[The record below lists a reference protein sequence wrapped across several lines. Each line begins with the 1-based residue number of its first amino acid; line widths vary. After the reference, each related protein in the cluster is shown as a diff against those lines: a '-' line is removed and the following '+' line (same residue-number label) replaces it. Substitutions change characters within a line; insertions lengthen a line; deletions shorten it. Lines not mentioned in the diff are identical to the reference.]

1 MDLMYLCMMVC
12 ASYPYIV
19 DMTEFK
25 NIMNRQI
32 YLPELLSIN
41 IKNYTL
47 YPNGLDYTFNF
58 VKGVN
63 LVLGGNGMGKTTFV
77 NIIRFAIL
85 GLYKKPFGYTR
96 TYQGNII
103 EKRQLFPQKYFSSRM
118 DDSVRTDTS
127 PTVSI
132 GMKINNITVELT
144 RDLSSITLTK
154 LKVDGIEV
162 LGDLINQFSYEKL
175 SDIEK
180 KDTLPY
186 KYENIIK
193 TNTNLEFDDLIF
205 FVNEVLFFGEDH
217 KTILWNDEGFFP
229 DVQSELFN
237 KYFNDPDLDKKRQE
251 AIRKAKYF
259 DSLSRHSSED
269 MRAINKVLSK
279 MKDAPVANLSTNKGN
294 IAFTL
299 IDLKEE
305 LARINTKLE
314 TIQKERAS
322 KSQYI
327 SLLQNDIN
335 KISLSVSDKDK
346 QLKQI
351 EEELN
356 SHIWETL
363 YPSYHIFIKNIQ
375 LNHVCPM
382 CSHTN
387 GELVERVTN
396 EQNNCFVCGTPIST
410 NTDTD
415 IILRKQFEEI
425 SVERKS
431 LYQSINSKKQKIQ
444 NIEQEIINLD
454 SEFSNT
460 ESRKREIQQNIRE
473 LEYKNVMSDNS
484 QNSIQPFLDEVN
496 YLTQQKEKYQKQ
508 RDEQYDIVTSI
519 SEEIEDIITTNVQA
533 FSSIFAQYAGKFLG
547 VPCELTYMKQVG
559 DSNKRFYPIIDGK
572 VRFYEEEMSESQRFF
587 VDHSFRMSIL
597 TFFYKTPSF
606 YIVETPDSSLDISY
620 ERNAAS
626 VFAEFLKKPNSLI
639 ITSNLNNSLFIEHL
653 LNQKDIDLGIVGLL
667 EIAKQSA
674 IQNTN
679 EQLKLI
685 YQNIKKRLKS
695 C

>member
-1 MDLMYLCMMVC
+1 M
-12 ASYPYIV
+12 S
-19 DMTEFK
+19 
-25 NIMNRQI
+25 RRI

-47 YPNGLDYTFNF
+47 YPNGLDYTFDF

-77 NIIRFAIL
+77 NIIRYAIL

-103 EKRQLFPQKYFSSRM
+103 EKRQLFPQKYFSNRM
-118 DDSVRTDTS
+118 DDSIHTDAS

-132 GMKINNITVELT
+132 SMKINNVAVELV
-144 RDLSSITLTK
+144 RDLSSITLLQ
-154 LKVDGIEV
+154 LKVNWIE
-162 LGDLINQFSYEKL
+162 LSGSLINQFNYEKL
-175 SDIEK
+175 SDAAK

-186 KYENIIK
+186 KYEEIIK

-217 KTILWNDEGFFP
+217 KTILWNDRDFFP

-259 DSLSRHSSED
+259 DSISPHSSED

-279 MKDAPVANLSTNKGN
+279 MKDTPVTDHSTNNKEN
-294 IAFTL
+294 TAL
-299 IDLKEE
+299 ILIGLREK
-305 LARINTKLE
+305 LAEMDAKLAA
-314 TIQKERAS
+314 IQKERAS
-322 KSQYI
+322 KSQEI
-327 SLLQNDIN
+327 SLLQNEIN
-335 KISLSVSDKDK
+335 KISLSANDIDK

-351 EEELN
+351 EEKLN
-356 SHIWETL
+356 NHIWETL
-363 YPSYHIFIKNIQ
+363 HPSYHVFIKNIQ
-375 LNHVCPM
+375 LNHICPM
-382 CSHTN
+382 CN
-387 GELVERVTN
+387 KPNDDLVEKVANDSNICFACGASIN
-396 EQNNCFVCGTPIST
+396 E
-410 NTDTD
+410 NTEIDTRLKNSFD
-415 IILRKQFEEI
+415 EI
-425 SVERKS
+425 SIHRKT
-431 LYQSINSKKQKIQ
+431 LYQSINSKKRTIQ
-444 NIEQEIINLD
+444 NIEQQIISLD

-460 ESRKREIQQNIRE
+460 ELKRRTILQQVRE
-473 LEYKNVMSDNS
+473 LEYENAMSDNS

-496 YLTQQKEKYQKQ
+496 RLTLQKEAYQKQ
-508 RDEQYDIVTSI
+508 RDEQYNIVTSI
-519 SEEIEDIITTNVQA
+519 SNEIDDVITANVHV

-547 VPCELTYMKQVG
+547 VPCELTYIKQAG
-559 DSNKRFYPIIDGK
+559 DNNKRFYPVIDGK

-597 TFFYKTPSF
+597 TFFYRTPSF

-639 ITSNLNNSLFIEHL
+639 ITSNLNNSLFIEHIL
-653 LNQKDIDLGIVGLL
+653 DQEDIDLGIVGLL
-667 EIAKQSA
+667 EIAKQST
-674 IQNTN
+674 IQNTS
-679 EQLKLI
+679 EQLKSI
-685 YQNIKKRLKS
+685 YRHIKTRLES

>member
-1 MDLMYLCMMVC
+1 M
-12 ASYPYIV
+12 S
-19 DMTEFK
+19 
-25 NIMNRQI
+25 RQI

-47 YPNGLDYTFNF
+47 YPNGLDYTFEF
-58 VKGVN
+58 VKGAN

-132 GMKINNITVELT
+132 SMKINNIRVELT

-162 LGDLINQFSYEKL
+162 LGNLIDQVNYEKL

-259 DSLSRHSSED
+259 DSLSRHISED
-269 MRAINKVLSK
+269 IRAINKVLSK
-279 MKDAPVANLSTNKGN
+279 MKEAPVTDHSTNKEN

-299 IDLKEE
+299 IDLKAE
-305 LARINTKLE
+305 LARMNTKLE
-314 TIQKERAS
+314 TIQKERVS
-322 KSQYI
+322 KSQHI

-335 KISLSVSDKDK
+335 KISLSVNDKDK

-363 YPSYHIFIKNIQ
+363 HPLYHIFIKNIQ

-382 CSHTN
+382 CNHPN
-387 GELVERVTN
+387 EELVERVTN
-396 EQNNCFVCGTPIST
+396 EQNNCFACGTPINT
-410 NTDTD
+410 NTDSD
-415 IILRKQFEEI
+415 IILRKQFDEI
-425 SVERKS
+425 SAERNS

-454 SEFSNT
+454 SEFSNI

-473 LEYKNVMSDNS
+473 LEYENVMSDNS

-496 YLTQQKEKYQKQ
+496 SLTQQKEYYQKQ

-519 SEEIEDIITTNVQA
+519 SNEIEDIITANVQA
-533 FSSIFAQYAGKFLG
+533 FSSIFSQYAGKFLG
-547 VPCELTYMKQVG
+547 VPCELTYMKQVR

-620 ERNAAS
+620 EGNAAS

-667 EIAKQSA
+667 EIAKQST

-679 EQLKLI
+679 EQLKII
-685 YQNIKKRLKS
+685 YRNIKKRLKS

>member
-1 MDLMYLCMMVC
+1 M
-12 ASYPYIV
+12 S
-19 DMTEFK
+19 
-25 NIMNRQI
+25 RQI

-47 YPNGLDYTFNF
+47 YPNGLDYTFEF
-58 VKGVN
+58 VKGAN

-132 GMKINNITVELT
+132 SMKINNTTVELT

-193 TNTNLEFDDLIF
+193 NNTNLEFDDLIF

-259 DSLSRHSSED
+259 DSLSRHISED
-269 MRAINKVLSK
+269 IRAINKVLSK
-279 MKDAPVANLSTNKGN
+279 MKEAPVTDHSTNKEN

-299 IDLKEE
+299 IDLKAE
-305 LARINTKLE
+305 LARMNTKLE
-314 TIQKERAS
+314 TIQKERVS
-322 KSQYI
+322 KSQHI

-335 KISLSVSDKDK
+335 KISLSVNDKDK
-346 QLKQI
+346 QLTQI

-356 SHIWETL
+356 SHIWETVHPL
-363 YPSYHIFIKNIQ
+363 YHIFIKNIQ

-382 CSHTN
+382 CSHPN

-454 SEFSNT
+454 SEFSNI

-473 LEYKNVMSDNS
+473 LEYENVMSDNS

-496 YLTQQKEKYQKQ
+496 SLTQQKEYYQKQ

-519 SEEIEDIITTNVQA
+519 SNEIEDIITANVQA
-533 FSSIFAQYAGKFLG
+533 FSSIFSQYAGKFLG
-547 VPCELTYMKQVG
+547 VPCELTYMKQVR

-620 ERNAAS
+620 EGNAAS

-653 LNQKDIDLGIVGLL
+653 LNQKTLILGLL
-667 EIAKQSA
+667 V
-674 IQNTN
+674 
-679 EQLKLI
+679 
-685 YQNIKKRLKS
+685 YWR
-695 C
+695 

>member
-1 MDLMYLCMMVC
+1 M
-12 ASYPYIV
+12 S
-19 DMTEFK
+19 
-25 NIMNRQI
+25 RRI

-47 YPNGLDYTFNF
+47 YPNGLDYTFDF

-77 NIIRFAIL
+77 NIIRYAIL

-103 EKRQLFPQKYFSSRM
+103 EKRQLFPQKYFSNRM
-118 DDSVRTDTS
+118 DDSIHTDAS

-132 GMKINNITVELT
+132 SMKINNVAVELV
-144 RDLSSITLTK
+144 RDLSSITLLQ
-154 LKVDGIEV
+154 LKVNGIE
-162 LGDLINQFSYEKL
+162 LSGSLINQFNYEKL
-175 SDIEK
+175 SDAAK

-186 KYENIIK
+186 KYEEIIK

-217 KTILWNDEGFFP
+217 KTILWNDGDFFP

-279 MKDAPVANLSTNKGN
+279 MKDTPVTDHSTNNKEN
-294 IAFTL
+294 TAL
-299 IDLKEE
+299 ILIGLREK
-305 LARINTKLE
+305 LAEMDAKLAA
-314 TIQKERAS
+314 IQKERAS
-322 KSQYI
+322 KSQEI
-327 SLLQNDIN
+327 SLLQNEIN
-335 KISLSVSDKDK
+335 KISLSANDIDK

-351 EEELN
+351 EEKLN
-356 SHIWETL
+356 NHIWETL
-363 YPSYHIFIKNIQ
+363 HPSYHVFIKNIQ
-375 LNHVCPM
+375 LNHICPM
-382 CSHTN
+382 CN
-387 GELVERVTN
+387 KPNDDLVEKVANDSNICFACGASIN
-396 EQNNCFVCGTPIST
+396 E
-410 NTDTD
+410 NTEIDTRLKNSFD
-415 IILRKQFEEI
+415 EI
-425 SVERKS
+425 SIHRKT
-431 LYQSINSKKQKIQ
+431 LYQSINSKKRTIQ
-444 NIEQEIINLD
+444 NIEQQIISLD

-460 ESRKREIQQNIRE
+460 ELKRRTILQQVRE
-473 LEYKNVMSDNS
+473 LEYENAMSDNS

-496 YLTQQKEKYQKQ
+496 RLTLQKEAYQKQ
-508 RDEQYDIVTSI
+508 RDEQYNIVTSI
-519 SEEIEDIITTNVQA
+519 SNEIEDVITANVHV

-547 VPCELTYMKQVG
+547 VPCELTYIKQAG
-559 DSNKRFYPIIDGK
+559 DNNKRFYPVIDGK

-597 TFFYKTPSF
+597 TFFYRTPSF

-639 ITSNLNNSLFIEHL
+639 ITSNLNNSLFIEHIL
-653 LNQKDIDLGIVGLL
+653 DQEDIDLGIVGLL
-667 EIAKQSA
+667 EIAKQST
-674 IQNTN
+674 IQNTS
-679 EQLKLI
+679 EQLKSI
-685 YQNIKKRLKS
+685 YRHIKTRLES

>member
-1 MDLMYLCMMVC
+1 M
-12 ASYPYIV
+12 S
-19 DMTEFK
+19 
-25 NIMNRQI
+25 RQI

-47 YPNGLDYTFNF
+47 YPNGLDYTFEF
-58 VKGVN
+58 VKGAN

-132 GMKINNITVELT
+132 SMKINNIRVELT

-162 LGDLINQFSYEKL
+162 LGNLIDQVDYEKL

-259 DSLSRHSSED
+259 DSLSRHISED
-269 MRAINKVLSK
+269 IRAINKVLSK
-279 MKDAPVANLSTNKGN
+279 MKEAPVTDHSTNKEN

-299 IDLKEE
+299 IDLKAE
-305 LARINTKLE
+305 LARMNTKLE
-314 TIQKERAS
+314 TIQKERVS
-322 KSQYI
+322 KSQHI

-335 KISLSVSDKDK
+335 KISLSVNDKDK
-346 QLKQI
+346 QLTQI

-382 CSHTN
+382 CSHPN

-473 LEYKNVMSDNS
+473 LEYENVMSDNS

-519 SEEIEDIITTNVQA
+519 SNEIEDIITANVQA
-533 FSSIFAQYAGKFLG
+533 FSSIFSQYAGKFLG
-547 VPCELTYMKQVG
+547 VPCELTYMKQVR

-620 ERNAAS
+620 EGNAAS

-667 EIAKQSA
+667 EIAKQST

>member
-132 GMKINNITVELT
+132 SMKINSITVELT

-162 LGDLINQFSYEKL
+162 LGNLIDQFSYEKL

-193 TNTNLEFDDLIF
+193 TNTNLDFDDLIF

-279 MKDAPVANLSTNKGN
+279 MKDAPVTNLSTNKGN

-299 IDLKEE
+299 IDLKTE
-305 LARINTKLE
+305 LARVNTKLE

-335 KISLSVSDKDK
+335 KISLSVNDKDK
-346 QLKQI
+346 QLTQI

-382 CSHTN
+382 CSHPN

-473 LEYKNVMSDNS
+473 LEYENVMSDNS

-508 RDEQYDIVTSI
+508 
-519 SEEIEDIITTNVQA
+519 
-533 FSSIFAQYAGKFLG
+533 
-547 VPCELTYMKQVG
+547 
-559 DSNKRFYPIIDGK
+559 
-572 VRFYEEEMSESQRFF
+572 
-587 VDHSFRMSIL
+587 
-597 TFFYKTPSF
+597 
-606 YIVETPDSSLDISY
+606 
-620 ERNAAS
+620 
-626 VFAEFLKKPNSLI
+626 
-639 ITSNLNNSLFIEHL
+639 
-653 LNQKDIDLGIVGLL
+653 
-667 EIAKQSA
+667 
-674 IQNTN
+674 
-679 EQLKLI
+679 
-685 YQNIKKRLKS
+685 
-695 C
+695 

>member
-175 SDIEK
+175 LDIEK

-473 LEYKNVMSDNS
+473 LEYENVMSDNS

-667 EIAKQSA
+667 EIAKQST

>member
-1 MDLMYLCMMVC
+1 M
-12 ASYPYIV
+12 S
-19 DMTEFK
+19 
-25 NIMNRQI
+25 RRI

-47 YPNGLDYTFNF
+47 YPNGLDYTFDF

-77 NIIRFAIL
+77 NIIRYAIL

-103 EKRQLFPQKYFSSRM
+103 EKRQLFPQKYFSNRM
-118 DDSVRTDTS
+118 DDSIHTDAS

-132 GMKINNITVELT
+132 SMKINNVAVELV
-144 RDLSSITLTK
+144 RDLSSITLLQ
-154 LKVDGIEV
+154 LKVNGIE
-162 LGDLINQFSYEKL
+162 LSGSLINQFNYEKL
-175 SDIEK
+175 SDAAK

-186 KYENIIK
+186 KYEEIIK

-217 KTILWNDEGFFP
+217 KTILWNDRDFFP

-279 MKDAPVANLSTNKGN
+279 MKDTPVTDHSTSNKEN
-294 IAFTL
+294 TAL
-299 IDLKEE
+299 ILIGLREK
-305 LARINTKLE
+305 LAEMDAKLAA
-314 TIQKERAS
+314 IQKERAS
-322 KSQYI
+322 KSQEI
-327 SLLQNDIN
+327 SLLQNEIN
-335 KISLSVSDKDK
+335 KISLSANDIDK

-351 EEELN
+351 EEKLN
-356 SHIWETL
+356 NHIWETL
-363 YPSYHIFIKNIQ
+363 HPSYHVFIKNIQ
-375 LNHVCPM
+375 LNHICPM
-382 CSHTN
+382 CN
-387 GELVERVTN
+387 KPNDDLVEKVANDSNICFACGASIN
-396 EQNNCFVCGTPIST
+396 E
-410 NTDTD
+410 NTEIDTRLKNSFD
-415 IILRKQFEEI
+415 EI
-425 SVERKS
+425 SIHRKT
-431 LYQSINSKKQKIQ
+431 LYQSINSKKRTIQ
-444 NIEQEIINLD
+444 NIEQQIISLD

-460 ESRKREIQQNIRE
+460 ELKRRTILQQVRE
-473 LEYKNVMSDNS
+473 LEYENAMSDNS

-496 YLTQQKEKYQKQ
+496 RLTLQKEAYQKQ
-508 RDEQYDIVTSI
+508 RDEQYNIVTSI
-519 SEEIEDIITTNVQA
+519 SNEIDDVITANVHV

-547 VPCELTYMKQVG
+547 VPCELTYIKQAG
-559 DSNKRFYPIIDGK
+559 DNNKRFYPVIDGK

-597 TFFYKTPSF
+597 TFFYRTPSF

-639 ITSNLNNSLFIEHL
+639 ITSNLT
-653 LNQKDIDLGIVGLL
+653 IV
-667 EIAKQSA
+667 
-674 IQNTN
+674 
-679 EQLKLI
+679 
-685 YQNIKKRLKS
+685 R
-695 C
+695 

>member
-1 MDLMYLCMMVC
+1 M
-12 ASYPYIV
+12 S
-19 DMTEFK
+19 
-25 NIMNRQI
+25 RQI

-47 YPNGLDYTFNF
+47 YPNGLDYTFEF
-58 VKGVN
+58 VKGAN

-118 DDSVRTDTS
+118 DDSVCTDTS

-132 GMKINNITVELT
+132 SMKINNIRVELT

-162 LGDLINQFSYEKL
+162 LGNLIDQVNYEKL

-259 DSLSRHSSED
+259 DSLSRHISED
-269 MRAINKVLSK
+269 IRAINKVLSK
-279 MKDAPVANLSTNKGN
+279 MKEAPVTDHSTNKEN

-299 IDLKEE
+299 IDLKAE
-305 LARINTKLE
+305 LARMNTKLE
-314 TIQKERAS
+314 TIQKERVS
-322 KSQYI
+322 KSQHI

-335 KISLSVSDKDK
+335 KISLSVNDKDK

-363 YPSYHIFIKNIQ
+363 HPLYHIFIKNIQ

-382 CSHTN
+382 CSHPN

-473 LEYKNVMSDNS
+473 LEYENVMSDNS

-496 YLTQQKEKYQKQ
+496 YLTQQKEYYQKQ

-519 SEEIEDIITTNVQA
+519 SNEIEDIITANVQA
-533 FSSIFAQYAGKFLG
+533 FSSIFSQYAGKFLG
-547 VPCELTYMKQVG
+547 VPCELTYMKQVR

-620 ERNAAS
+620 EGNAAS

-667 EIAKQSA
+667 EIAKQST

-679 EQLKLI
+679 EQLKII
-685 YQNIKKRLKS
+685 YRNIKKRLKS

>member
-1 MDLMYLCMMVC
+1 M
-12 ASYPYIV
+12 S
-19 DMTEFK
+19 
-25 NIMNRQI
+25 RQI

-47 YPNGLDYTFNF
+47 YPNGLDYTFEF
-58 VKGVN
+58 VKGAN

-132 GMKINNITVELT
+132 SMKINNTTVELT

-193 TNTNLEFDDLIF
+193 NNTNLEFDDLIF

-259 DSLSRHSSED
+259 DSLSRHISED
-269 MRAINKVLSK
+269 IRAINKVLSK
-279 MKDAPVANLSTNKGN
+279 MKEAPVTDHSTNKEN

-299 IDLKEE
+299 IDLKAE
-305 LARINTKLE
+305 LARMNSKLE
-314 TIQKERAS
+314 TIQKERVS
-322 KSQYI
+322 KSQHI

-335 KISLSVSDKDK
+335 KISLSVNDKDK
-346 QLKQI
+346 QLTQI

-356 SHIWETL
+356 SHIWETVHPL
-363 YPSYHIFIKNIQ
+363 YHIFIKNIQ

-382 CSHTN
+382 CSHPN

-454 SEFSNT
+454 SEFSNI

-473 LEYKNVMSDNS
+473 LEYENVMSDNS

-496 YLTQQKEKYQKQ
+496 SLTQQKEYYQKQ

-519 SEEIEDIITTNVQA
+519 SNEIEDIITANVQA
-533 FSSIFAQYAGKFLG
+533 FSSIFSQYAGKFLG
-547 VPCELTYMKQVG
+547 VPCELTYMKQVR

-620 ERNAAS
+620 EGNAAS

-667 EIAKQSA
+667 EIAKQST

>member
-1 MDLMYLCMMVC
+1 M
-12 ASYPYIV
+12 S
-19 DMTEFK
+19 
-25 NIMNRQI
+25 RQI

-47 YPNGLDYTFNF
+47 YPNGLDYTFEF
-58 VKGVN
+58 VKGAN

-118 DDSVRTDTS
+118 DDSVCTDTS

-132 GMKINNITVELT
+132 SMKINSITVELT

-162 LGDLINQFSYEKL
+162 LGNLIDQFSYEKL

-279 MKDAPVANLSTNKGN
+279 MKDAPATNLSTNKGK

-299 IDLKEE
+299 IDLKAE
-305 LARINTKLE
+305 LARVNTKLE

-363 YPSYHIFIKNIQ
+363 YPSYHIFVQNIQ

-382 CSHTN
+382 CSHPN
-387 GELVERVTN
+387 EELVERVTN
-396 EQNNCFVCGTPIST
+396 EQNNCFACGTPIST

-415 IILRKQFEEI
+415 IILRKQFDEI

-473 LEYKNVMSDNS
+473 LEYENVMSDNS

-519 SEEIEDIITTNVQA
+519 SEEIEDIITANVQA
-533 FSSIFAQYAGKFLG
+533 FSSIFSQYAGKFLG
-547 VPCELTYMKQVG
+547 VPCELTYMKQVR

-667 EIAKQSA
+667 EIAKQST

>member
-1 MDLMYLCMMVC
+1 M
-12 ASYPYIV
+12 S
-19 DMTEFK
+19 
-25 NIMNRQI
+25 RRI

-47 YPNGLDYTFNF
+47 YPNGLDYTFDF

-77 NIIRFAIL
+77 NIIRYAIL

-103 EKRQLFPQKYFSSRM
+103 EKRQLFPQKYFSNRM
-118 DDSVRTDTS
+118 DDSIHTDAS

-132 GMKINNITVELT
+132 SMKINNVAVELV
-144 RDLSSITLTK
+144 RDLSSITLLQ
-154 LKVDGIEV
+154 LKVNGIE
-162 LGDLINQFSYEKL
+162 LSGSLINQFNYEKL
-175 SDIEK
+175 SDAAK

-186 KYENIIK
+186 KYEEIIK

-217 KTILWNDEGFFP
+217 KTILWNDGDFFP

-279 MKDAPVANLSTNKGN
+279 MKDTPVTDHSTNNKEN
-294 IAFTL
+294 TAL
-299 IDLKEE
+299 ILIGLREK
-305 LARINTKLE
+305 LAEMDAKLAA
-314 TIQKERAS
+314 IQKERAS
-322 KSQYI
+322 RSQEI
-327 SLLQNDIN
+327 SLLQNEIN
-335 KISLSVSDKDK
+335 KISLSANDIDK

-351 EEELN
+351 EEKLN
-356 SHIWETL
+356 NHIWETL
-363 YPSYHIFIKNIQ
+363 HPSYHVFIKNIQ
-375 LNHVCPM
+375 LNHICPM
-382 CSHTN
+382 CN
-387 GELVERVTN
+387 KPNDGLVEKVANDSNICFACGASIN
-396 EQNNCFVCGTPIST
+396 E
-410 NTDTD
+410 NTEIDTRLKNSFD
-415 IILRKQFEEI
+415 EI
-425 SVERKS
+425 SIHRKT
-431 LYQSINSKKQKIQ
+431 LYQSINSKKRTIQ
-444 NIEQEIINLD
+444 NIEQQIISLD

-460 ESRKREIQQNIRE
+460 ELKRRTILQQVRE
-473 LEYKNVMSDNS
+473 LEYENAMSDNS

-496 YLTQQKEKYQKQ
+496 RLTLQKEAYQKQ
-508 RDEQYDIVTSI
+508 RDEQYNIVTSI
-519 SEEIEDIITTNVQA
+519 SNEIEDVITANVHV

-547 VPCELTYMKQVG
+547 VPCELTYIKQAG
-559 DSNKRFYPIIDGK
+559 DNNKRFYPVIDGK

-597 TFFYKTPSF
+597 TFFYRTPSF

-639 ITSNLNNSLFIEHL
+639 ITSNLNNSLFIEHIL
-653 LNQKDIDLGIVGLL
+653 DQEDIDLGIVGLL
-667 EIAKQSA
+667 EIAKQST
-674 IQNTN
+674 IQNTS
-679 EQLKLI
+679 EQLKSI
-685 YQNIKKRLKS
+685 YRHIKTRLES

>member
-1 MDLMYLCMMVC
+1 M
-12 ASYPYIV
+12 S
-19 DMTEFK
+19 
-25 NIMNRQI
+25 RRI

-47 YPNGLDYTFNF
+47 YPNGLDYTFDF

-77 NIIRFAIL
+77 NIIRYAIL

-103 EKRQLFPQKYFSSRM
+103 EKRQLFPQKYFSNRM
-118 DDSVRTDTS
+118 DDSIHTDAS

-132 GMKINNITVELT
+132 SMKINNVAVELV
-144 RDLSSITLTK
+144 RDLSSITLLK
-154 LKVDGIEV
+154 LKVNGIE
-162 LGDLINQFSYEKL
+162 LSGSLINQFNYEKL
-175 SDIEK
+175 SDAAK

-186 KYENIIK
+186 KYEEIIK

-217 KTILWNDEGFFP
+217 KTILWNDGDFFP

-279 MKDAPVANLSTNKGN
+279 MKDTPVTDHSTNNKEN
-294 IAFTL
+294 TAL
-299 IDLKEE
+299 ILIGLREK
-305 LARINTKLE
+305 LAEMDAKLAA
-314 TIQKERAS
+314 IQKERAS
-322 KSQYI
+322 KSQEI
-327 SLLQNDIN
+327 SLLQNEIN
-335 KISLSVSDKDK
+335 KISLSANDIDK

-351 EEELN
+351 EEKLN
-356 SHIWETL
+356 NHIWETL
-363 YPSYHIFIKNIQ
+363 HPSYHVFIKNIQ
-375 LNHVCPM
+375 LNHICPM
-382 CSHTN
+382 CN
-387 GELVERVTN
+387 KPNDDLVEKVANDSNICFACGASIN
-396 EQNNCFVCGTPIST
+396 E
-410 NTDTD
+410 NTEIDTMLKNSFD
-415 IILRKQFEEI
+415 EI
-425 SVERKS
+425 SIHRKT
-431 LYQSINSKKQKIQ
+431 LYQSINNKKRTIQ
-444 NIEQEIINLD
+444 NIEQQIISLD

-460 ESRKREIQQNIRE
+460 ELKRRTILQQVRE
-473 LEYKNVMSDNS
+473 LEYENAMSDNS

-496 YLTQQKEKYQKQ
+496 RLTLQKEAYQKQ
-508 RDEQYDIVTSI
+508 RDEQYNIVTSI
-519 SEEIEDIITTNVQA
+519 SNEIEDVITANVHV

-547 VPCELTYMKQVG
+547 VPCELTYIKQAG
-559 DSNKRFYPIIDGK
+559 DNNKRFYPVIDGK

-597 TFFYKTPSF
+597 TFFYRTPSF

-620 ERNAAS
+620 ERNAAI

-639 ITSNLNNSLFIEHL
+639 ITSNLNNSLFIEHIL
-653 LNQKDIDLGIVGLL
+653 DQEDIDLGIVGLL
-667 EIAKQSA
+667 EIAKQST
-674 IQNTN
+674 IQNTS
-679 EQLKLI
+679 EQLKSI
-685 YQNIKKRLKS
+685 YRHIKTRLES

>member
-1 MDLMYLCMMVC
+1 M
-12 ASYPYIV
+12 S
-19 DMTEFK
+19 
-25 NIMNRQI
+25 RQI

-47 YPNGLDYTFNF
+47 YPNGLDYTFEF
-58 VKGVN
+58 VKGAN

-132 GMKINNITVELT
+132 SMKINNIRVELT

-162 LGDLINQFSYEKL
+162 LGNLIDQVNYEKL

-259 DSLSRHSSED
+259 DSLSRHISED
-269 MRAINKVLSK
+269 IRAINKVLSK
-279 MKDAPVANLSTNKGN
+279 MKEAPVTDHSTNKEN

-299 IDLKEE
+299 IDLKAE
-305 LARINTKLE
+305 LARMNTKLE
-314 TIQKERAS
+314 TIQKERVS
-322 KSQYI
+322 KSQHI

-335 KISLSVSDKDK
+335 KISLSVNDKDK
-346 QLKQI
+346 QLTQI

-356 SHIWETL
+356 SHIWETVHPL
-363 YPSYHIFIKNIQ
+363 YHIFIKNIQ

-382 CSHTN
+382 CSHPN

-454 SEFSNT
+454 SEFSNI

-473 LEYKNVMSDNS
+473 LEYENVMSDNS

-496 YLTQQKEKYQKQ
+496 SLTQQKEYYQKQ

-519 SEEIEDIITTNVQA
+519 SNEIEDIITANVQA
-533 FSSIFAQYAGKFLG
+533 FSSIFSQYAGKFLG
-547 VPCELTYMKQVG
+547 VPCELTYMKQVR

-620 ERNAAS
+620 EGNAAS

-667 EIAKQSA
+667 EIAKQST

>member
-1 MDLMYLCMMVC
+1 
-12 ASYPYIV
+12 
-19 DMTEFK
+19 MTKLK
-25 NIMNRQI
+25 NIMSRQI

-47 YPNGLDYTFNF
+47 YPNGLDYTFEF
-58 VKGVN
+58 VKGAN

-132 GMKINNITVELT
+132 SMKINNIRVELT

-162 LGDLINQFSYEKL
+162 LGNLIDQVNYEKL

-259 DSLSRHSSED
+259 DSLSRHISED
-269 MRAINKVLSK
+269 IRAINKVLSK
-279 MKDAPVANLSTNKGN
+279 MKEAPVTDHSTNKEN

-299 IDLKEE
+299 IDLKAE
-305 LARINTKLE
+305 LARMNTKLE
-314 TIQKERAS
+314 TIQKERVS

-335 KISLSVSDKDK
+335 KISLSVNDKDK
-346 QLKQI
+346 QLTQI

-356 SHIWETL
+356 SHIWETVHPL
-363 YPSYHIFIKNIQ
+363 YHIFIKNIQ

-382 CSHTN
+382 CSHPN

-454 SEFSNT
+454 SEFSNI

-473 LEYKNVMSDNS
+473 LEYENVMSDNS

-496 YLTQQKEKYQKQ
+496 SLTQQKEYYQKQ

-519 SEEIEDIITTNVQA
+519 SNEIEDIITANVQA
-533 FSSIFAQYAGKFLG
+533 FSSIFSQYAGKFLG

-620 ERNAAS
+620 EGNAAS

-667 EIAKQSA
+667 EIAKQST

>member
-1 MDLMYLCMMVC
+1 M
-12 ASYPYIV
+12 S
-19 DMTEFK
+19 
-25 NIMNRQI
+25 RQI

-47 YPNGLDYTFNF
+47 YPNGLDYTFEF
-58 VKGVN
+58 VKGAN

-132 GMKINNITVELT
+132 SMKINNIRVELT

-162 LGDLINQFSYEKL
+162 LGNLIDQVNYEKL

-259 DSLSRHSSED
+259 DSLSRHISED
-269 MRAINKVLSK
+269 IRAINKVLSK
-279 MKDAPVANLSTNKGN
+279 MKEAPVTDHSTNKEN

-299 IDLKEE
+299 IDLKAE
-305 LARINTKLE
+305 LARMNTKLE
-314 TIQKERAS
+314 TIQKERVS
-322 KSQYI
+322 KSQHI

-335 KISLSVSDKDK
+335 KISLSVNDKDK
-346 QLKQI
+346 QLTQI

-356 SHIWETL
+356 SHIWETVHPL
-363 YPSYHIFIKNIQ
+363 YHIFIKNIQ

-382 CSHTN
+382 CSHPN

-454 SEFSNT
+454 SEFSNI

-473 LEYKNVMSDNS
+473 LEYENVMSDNS

-496 YLTQQKEKYQKQ
+496 SLTQQKEYYQKQ

-519 SEEIEDIITTNVQA
+519 SNEIEDIITANVQA
-533 FSSIFAQYAGKFLG
+533 FSSIFSQYAGKFLG
-547 VPCELTYMKQVG
+547 VPCELTYMKQVR

-606 YIVETPDSSLDISY
+606 YIVETSDSSLDISY
-620 ERNAAS
+620 EGNAAS

-667 EIAKQSA
+667 EIAKQST

>member
-1 MDLMYLCMMVC
+1 M
-12 ASYPYIV
+12 S
-19 DMTEFK
+19 
-25 NIMNRQI
+25 RQI

-47 YPNGLDYTFNF
+47 YPNGLDYTFEF
-58 VKGVN
+58 VKGAN

-132 GMKINNITVELT
+132 SMKINNIRVELT

-162 LGDLINQFSYEKL
+162 LGNLIDQVNYEKL

-259 DSLSRHSSED
+259 DSLSRHISED
-269 MRAINKVLSK
+269 IRAINKVLSK
-279 MKDAPVANLSTNKGN
+279 MKEAPVTDHSTNKEN

-299 IDLKEE
+299 IDLKAE
-305 LARINTKLE
+305 LARMNTKLE
-314 TIQKERAS
+314 TIQKERVS

-335 KISLSVSDKDK
+335 KISLSVNDKDK
-346 QLKQI
+346 QLTQI

-356 SHIWETL
+356 SHIWETVHPL
-363 YPSYHIFIKNIQ
+363 YHIFIKNIQ

-382 CSHTN
+382 CSHPN

-454 SEFSNT
+454 SEFSNI

-473 LEYKNVMSDNS
+473 LEYENVMSDNS

-496 YLTQQKEKYQKQ
+496 SLTQQKEYYQKQ

-519 SEEIEDIITTNVQA
+519 SNEIEDIITANVQA
-533 FSSIFAQYAGKFLG
+533 FSSIFSQYAGKFLG

-620 ERNAAS
+620 EGNAAS

-667 EIAKQSA
+667 EIAKQST

>member
-1 MDLMYLCMMVC
+1 M
-12 ASYPYIV
+12 S
-19 DMTEFK
+19 
-25 NIMNRQI
+25 RQI

-47 YPNGLDYTFNF
+47 YPNGLDYTFDF

-103 EKRQLFPQKYFSSRM
+103 EKRQLFPQKYFSNRM
-118 DDSVRTDTS
+118 DDSIHTCAS
-127 PTVSI
+127 PTVTI
-132 GMKINNITVELT
+132 GMKINNVIVELT

-154 LKVDGIEV
+154 LKVDGIEI
-162 LGDLINQFSYEKL
+162 LGTLINQFGYEKL
-175 SDIEK
+175 SDAAKVE
-180 KDTLPY
+180 TLPY
-186 KYENIIK
+186 KYEKIIK
-193 TNTNLEFDDLIF
+193 INTNLEFDDLIF

-217 KTILWNDEGFFP
+217 KTILWNDGDFLP

-269 MRAINKVLSK
+269 MRAINKVLRK
-279 MKDAPVANLSTNKGN
+279 MKDTSPSGNNSTDNHGN
-294 IAFTL
+294 TALIL
-299 IDLKEE
+299 IDLKDR
-305 LARINTKLE
+305 LAEMDTRLAS
-314 TIQKERAS
+314 IQIERAS
-322 KSQYI
+322 KSQDI
-327 SLLQNDIN
+327 LLLQNEIN
-335 KISLSVSDKDK
+335 KISLSANDIDK

-351 EEELN
+351 EEQLN
-356 SHIWETL
+356 NHIWETL
-363 YPSYHIFIKNIQ
+363 HPSYHIFIKNIQ
-375 LNHVCPM
+375 LNHICPM
-382 CSHTN
+382 CN
-387 GELVERVTN
+387 QPNDEFVEKIANNSDRCFACNLSIN
-396 EQNNCFVCGTPIST
+396 E
-410 NTDTD
+410 NTEADTMLKKRFD
-415 IILRKQFEEI
+415 EI
-425 SVERKS
+425 SIHRKT
-431 LYQSINSKKQKIQ
+431 LYQSINSKKRSIQ
-444 NIEQEIINLD
+444 NIEQQIINLD
-454 SEFSNT
+454 AEFA
-460 ESRKREIQQNIRE
+460 EFEQKRRTIQQKIRE
-473 LEYKNVMSDNS
+473 LEYENAMSDNS

-496 YLTQQKEKYQKQ
+496 RLTQQKVAYLKQ
-508 RDEQYDIVTSI
+508 RDEQYDIVASI
-519 SEEIEDIITTNVQA
+519 SNEIEDVITSNVHV

-547 VPCELTYMKQVG
+547 VPCELTYIKQAG
-559 DSNKRFYPIIDGK
+559 DSNKRFYPVIDGK

-597 TFFYKTPSF
+597 TFFYRTPTF

-626 VFAEFLKKPNSLI
+626 VFAEFLKNPNSLI

-653 LNQKDIDLGIVGLL
+653 LDQEDIDLGIVGLL
-667 EIAKQSA
+667 DIAKQST

-679 EQLKLI
+679 EQLKSI
-685 YQNIKKRLKS
+685 YHHIKNRLEL

>member
-1 MDLMYLCMMVC
+1 
-12 ASYPYIV
+12 
-19 DMTEFK
+19 MTKLK
-25 NIMNRQI
+25 NIMSRQI

-47 YPNGLDYTFNF
+47 YPNGLDYTFEF
-58 VKGVN
+58 VKGAN

-279 MKDAPVANLSTNKGN
+279 MKDAPATNLSTNKGN

-299 IDLKEE
+299 IDLKTE
-305 LARINTKLE
+305 LARVNTKLE

-335 KISLSVSDKDK
+335 KISLSVNDKDK
-346 QLKQI
+346 QLTQI

-382 CSHTN
+382 CSHPN
-387 GELVERVTN
+387 GELFERVTN

>member
-1 MDLMYLCMMVC
+1 M
-12 ASYPYIV
+12 S
-19 DMTEFK
+19 
-25 NIMNRQI
+25 RQI

-47 YPNGLDYTFNF
+47 YPNGLDYTFDF

-63 LVLGGNGMGKTTFV
+63 LVVGGNGMGKTTFV
-77 NIIRFAIL
+77 NIIRYAIL

-103 EKRQLFPQKYFSSRM
+103 EKRQLFPQKYFSNRM
-118 DDSVRTDTS
+118 DDSIHTDAS

-132 GMKINNITVELT
+132 SMKINNTTVELV
-144 RDLSSITLTK
+144 RDLSSITLLQ
-154 LKVDGIEV
+154 LKVNEIE
-162 LGDLINQFSYEKL
+162 LSGSLINQFNYEKL
-175 SDIEK
+175 SDAAK

-186 KYENIIK
+186 KYEEIIK

-217 KTILWNDEGFFP
+217 KTILWNDGDFFP

-279 MKDAPVANLSTNKGN
+279 MKDTPVADHSTSNKEN
-294 IAFTL
+294 TAL
-299 IDLKEE
+299 ILIGLREKLTEMDAK
-305 LARINTKLE
+305 LAA
-314 TIQKERAS
+314 IQKERAS
-322 KSQYI
+322 KGQEI
-327 SLLQNDIN
+327 SLLQNEIN
-335 KISLSVSDKDK
+335 KISLSANDIDK

-351 EEELN
+351 EEKLN
-356 SHIWETL
+356 NHIWETL
-363 YPSYHIFIKNIQ
+363 HPSYHVFIKNIQ
-375 LNHVCPM
+375 LNHICPM
-382 CSHTN
+382 CN
-387 GELVERVTN
+387 KPNDDLVEKVANDSNICFACGASIN
-396 EQNNCFVCGTPIST
+396 E
-410 NTDTD
+410 NTEIDTMLKNSFD
-415 IILRKQFEEI
+415 EI
-425 SVERKS
+425 SIHRKT
-431 LYQSINSKKQKIQ
+431 LYQSINSKKRTIQ
-444 NIEQEIINLD
+444 NIEQQIISLD
-454 SEFSNT
+454 SEFSNIELNRRT
-460 ESRKREIQQNIRE
+460 ILQQVRE
-473 LEYKNVMSDNS
+473 LEYENAMSDNS

-496 YLTQQKEKYQKQ
+496 RLTLQKEAYQKQ
-508 RDEQYDIVTSI
+508 RDEQYNIVTSI
-519 SEEIEDIITTNVQA
+519 SNEIEDVITANVHV

-547 VPCELTYMKQVG
+547 VPCELTYIKQTG
-559 DSNKRFYPIIDGK
+559 DNNKRFYPVIDGK

-597 TFFYKTPSF
+597 TFFYRTPSF

-639 ITSNLNNSLFIEHL
+639 ITSNLNNSLFIEHIL
-653 LNQKDIDLGIVGLL
+653 DQKDIDLGIVGLL
-667 EIAKQSA
+667 EIAKQST
-674 IQNTN
+674 IQNTS
-679 EQLKLI
+679 EQLKSI
-685 YQNIKKRLKS
+685 YRHIKTRLES

>member
-1 MDLMYLCMMVC
+1 M
-12 ASYPYIV
+12 S
-19 DMTEFK
+19 
-25 NIMNRQI
+25 RRI

-47 YPNGLDYTFNF
+47 YPNGLDYTFDF

-77 NIIRFAIL
+77 NIIRYAIL

-103 EKRQLFPQKYFSSRM
+103 EKRQLFPQKYFSNRM
-118 DDSVRTDTS
+118 DDSIHTDAS

-132 GMKINNITVELT
+132 SMKINNVAVELV
-144 RDLSSITLTK
+144 RDLSSITLLQ
-154 LKVDGIEV
+154 LKVNGIE
-162 LGDLINQFSYEKL
+162 LSGSLINQFNYEKL
-175 SDIEK
+175 SDAAK

-186 KYENIIK
+186 KYEEIIK

-217 KTILWNDEGFFP
+217 KTILWNDRDFFP

-279 MKDAPVANLSTNKGN
+279 MKDTPVTDHSTNNKEN
-294 IAFTL
+294 IAL
-299 IDLKEE
+299 ILIGLREK
-305 LARINTKLE
+305 LAEMDAKLAA
-314 TIQKERAS
+314 IQKERAS
-322 KSQYI
+322 KSQEI
-327 SLLQNDIN
+327 SLLQNEIN
-335 KISLSVSDKDK
+335 KISLSANDIDK

-351 EEELN
+351 EEKLN
-356 SHIWETL
+356 NHIWETL
-363 YPSYHIFIKNIQ
+363 HPSYHVFIKNIQ
-375 LNHVCPM
+375 LNHICPM
-382 CSHTN
+382 CN
-387 GELVERVTN
+387 KPNDDLVEKVANDSNICFACGASIN
-396 EQNNCFVCGTPIST
+396 E
-410 NTDTD
+410 NTEIDTRLKNSFD
-415 IILRKQFEEI
+415 EI
-425 SVERKS
+425 SIHRKT
-431 LYQSINSKKQKIQ
+431 LYQSINSKKRTIQ
-444 NIEQEIINLD
+444 NIEQQIISLD

-460 ESRKREIQQNIRE
+460 ELKRRTILQQVRE
-473 LEYKNVMSDNS
+473 LEYENAMSDNS

-496 YLTQQKEKYQKQ
+496 RLTLQKEAYQKQ
-508 RDEQYDIVTSI
+508 RDEQYNIVTSI
-519 SEEIEDIITTNVQA
+519 SNEIDDVITANVHV

-547 VPCELTYMKQVG
+547 VPCELTYIKQAG
-559 DSNKRFYPIIDGK
+559 DNNKRFYPVIDGK

-597 TFFYKTPSF
+597 TFFYRTPSF

-639 ITSNLNNSLFIEHL
+639 ITSNLNNSLFIEHIL
-653 LNQKDIDLGIVGLL
+653 DQEDIDLGIVGLL
-667 EIAKQSA
+667 EIAKQST
-674 IQNTN
+674 IQNTS
-679 EQLKLI
+679 EQLKSI
-685 YQNIKKRLKS
+685 YRHIKTRLES